1 MTTTHGYTLL
11 EIMVALAV
19 FAILSTIT
27 AATMIHSFD
36 IRARVNIQSDQ
47 LNATQVALTLIARD
61 IEQMVDRPVI
71 GTEMHLFPAFIG
83 ASKYIE
89 FTRGGAVNP
98 EAVEHRST
106 LKRIAL
112 ICGETKLIRRTWDRL
127 DAPTRK
133 SYQDK
138 ILLDNLKT
146 CSFAYLNHFQK
157 ILPEWRNE
165 DVLEHQKQ
173 ETLPTAVQFN
183 LTLQTW
189 GNMSLLFSVP
199 EALYGTH

>member
-71 GTEMHLFPAFIG
+71 GT
-83 ASKYIE
+83 
-89 FTRGGAVNP
+89 
-98 EAVEHRST
+98 
-106 LKRIAL
+106 
-112 ICGETKLIRRTWDRL
+112 
-127 DAPTRK
+127 
-133 SYQDK
+133 
-138 ILLDNLKT
+138 
-146 CSFAYLNHFQK
+146 
-157 ILPEWRNE
+157 
-165 DVLEHQKQ
+165 
-173 ETLPTAVQFN
+173 
-183 LTLQTW
+183 
-189 GNMSLLFSVP
+189 
-199 EALYGTH
+199 